1 MSNEEKKDP
10 GGTENPP
17 QQEEP
22 PAQSPEN
29 PPENVPESQPNP
41 EPASEPQAQENNQP
55 KEEAKD
61 QAEPKPE
68 ENKEEEKKE
77 VPESNIQE
85 QEAENDEEAKQA
97 NFMRRN
103 QESGDE
109 EGEEVESPGGENEEM
124 EGEEVEEAEDASPD
138 KKKEDYNSKELK
150 DFLVICDYVVKPLE
164 QKDIINRSLTNFQN
178 NIKNSLDQINKNFTL
193 KKFELPNI
201 PNKEIA
207 KNHQIVN
214 ALLDLVNKYIQSI
227 TLAQDQLI
235 NYPKNITSA
244 MMEIDNRKRAVSNW
258 SILAQQLKSEN
269 TQRIVDILKFTEE
282 SQKGNTFETKI
293 SEFEKTFEDAN
304 DYLKF
309 LQTLERSIK
318 DLSSDDLA
326 VIEHSIPGI
335 FHNLKIIWMI
345 SKHKDPN
352 KFGFLLEVMAKEI
365 WTKISEKVQLKA
377 LFKTN
382 PDEIDNSIQLIAQAN
397 KVATQWN
404 SHYSDTKNKTKWEYA
419 HNKITKDLEYVKTIC
434 GKLKNG
440 LNKIKG
446 FLKFLGHDLER
457 VIGGASERIYQEK
470 EKVMKAYSYFEN
482 YKYNI
487 FNSETDKYCS
497 EVFAA
502 FDQDMNGLE
511 QDIKQLLDDT
521 FDNLK
526 NAESAFD
533 LYTNFDSLI
542 DQAEIKNAMKE
553 KYINILKRFISE
565 VKNYEEIFLKYK
577 DNPPI
582 SKAKSETAGKIAWA
596 RQLYVKM
603 KRPISKIF
611 QKKDHFKQMADNP
624 RDVKLQTEKELAD
637 AFLKVARQLRDYEFK
652 IFDDWKINSLSQFM
666 GYLRLCILIKKDNHY
681 EVNFDNRLKL
691 MIHDTKF
698 LDLYGFSDIPPN
710 IINIAHQEIQL
721 AQYCNMLSLMLRDY
735 DNLTKSMKD
744 HHQMLLRKDCNEL
757 HLKIEVGTNTHNWTA
772 LGIKEFND
780 DCKNGIKNL
789 RDKFAN
795 VIKSEE
801 KILSVIKQ
809 ISNAT
814 LVREFNKNVINN
826 KELNSF
832 LFYYEEHRQKI
843 IGELLNKYQEITS
856 TLKDI
861 ERMTFEGSRE
871 EGMKGKK
878 ENEELGERAEMVQYY
893 HYWENCMLNALSK
906 CILKAIITLNGLFT
920 IDANSS
926 NLTQKQREQNVL
938 FTVKS
943 KFISNK
949 EVLYNP
955 NSNEIDMELKKR
967 LIESFEN
974 TGKEFIRWMNG
985 TCKTPSIENV
995 EEKDKEYIRNK
1006 YSYGTEISDNQ
1017 DLKTFVGKLYTKF
1030 DKIARALD
1038 DNKSK
1043 YIREY
1048 ESEYFGYWQQNA
1060 RSIYENQLDKNK
1072 TLKNF
1077 EKKVSL
1083 ILSYANDFEKKRE
1096 KQKICNGNFLIN
1108 NEELIVKGKEQIG
1121 KVINDILKILVKEL
1135 EEEDMKKFNEIIMT
1149 NKEKLKEK
1157 TNTSDELK
1165 KVLGYVSKINGKKLS
1180 MELKIHSMSEKIH
1193 FLKLH
1198 HYPGLANIE
1207 EHFKVLKKEW
1217 DNLRVKAKRKDDN
1230 LLERKKNLAKHTQE
1244 DAEKLQI
1251 QVKEEYKK
1259 YNESGP
1265 LNDIEL
1271 SLGYTKLKASFEAL
1285 EELKKKKR

>member
-1 MSNEEKKDP
+1 MSNEENKDP
-10 GGTENPP
+10 GGDTP
-17 QQEEP
+17 QKAEDQATPE
-22 PAQSPEN
+22 AQTN
-29 PPENVPESQPNP
+29 QPESQPQQEQPQNQTENP
-41 EPASEPQAQENNQP
+41 NQP
-55 KEEAKD
+55 NENQQEEKPKQEGTPEANEQGTPNEQHEGEQKEDSHKKEE
-61 QAEPKPE
+61 KPE
-68 ENKEEEKKE
+68 EGKKVNHFTRRAHQEVSDNPEGEGAESPANENEEEE
-77 VPESNIQE
+77 
-85 QEAENDEEAKQA
+85 
-97 NFMRRN
+97 
-103 QESGDE
+103 DE
-109 EGEEVESPGGENEEM
+109 EGEDGEEM
-124 EGEEVEEAEDASPD
+124 GNSSDRKD
-138 KKKEDYNSKELK
+138 DYNSKELE
-150 DFLVICDYVVKPLE
+150 DFLAICDLVVKPLE
-164 QKDIINRSLTNFQN
+164 QKDIITRSLNNFQN
-178 NIKNSLDQINKNFTL
+178 NIKNSLDQIDKNFTL
-193 KKFELPNI
+193 QRIDLPNQ
-201 PNKEIA
+201 PNKDIA
-207 KNHQIVN
+207 KDSQSVR
-214 ALLDLVNKYIQSI
+214 ALEEVVKKYTESI
-227 TLAQDQLI
+227 TIAQDQLI

-269 TQRIVDILKFTEE
+269 TQRIVDILKLSEE

-352 KFGFLLEVMAKEI
+352 KFGFLLEVMAKET

-382 PDEIDNSIQLIAQAN
+382 PDEIDQSIQLITQAN

-487 FNSETDKYCS
+487 FNSETDKYCN
-497 EVFAA
+497 EVFTA

-511 QDIKQLLDDT
+511 QDIKKLIDDT

-542 DQAEIKNAMKE
+542 DQAEIKSAMKE

-611 QKKDHFKQMADNP
+611 QKKDHFKQMAENP
-624 RDVKLQTEKELAD
+624 KDIKLQTEKELAD

-681 EVNFDNRLKL
+681 EVNFDNKLKL

-735 DNLTKSMKD
+735 DNLTKSMKE

-814 LVREFNKNVINN
+814 LVRDFNKNVVNN
-826 KELNSF
+826 RELNSF
-832 LFYYEEHRQKI
+832 LFYYEEHRQKV
-843 IGELLNKYQEITS
+843 IGELLNKYQEITT

-861 ERMTFEGSRE
+861 ERMTFEGSKDE
-871 EGMKGKK
+871 NALSLNVKAKK

-906 CILKAIITLNGLFT
+906 CILKSIITLNGLFT
-920 IDANSS
+920 IDTSTTS
-926 NLTQKQREQNVL
+926 LTQKQKEQNVL
-938 FTVKS
+938 FTV
-943 KFISNK
+943 N
-949 EVLYNP
+949 
-955 NSNEIDMELKKR
+955 
-967 LIESFEN
+967 
-974 TGKEFIRWMNG
+974 
-985 TCKTPSIENV
+985 
-995 EEKDKEYIRNK
+995 
-1006 YSYGTEISDNQ
+1006 
-1017 DLKTFVGKLYTKF
+1017 KTF
-1030 DKIARALD
+1030 
-1038 DNKSK
+1038 
-1043 YIREY
+1043 
-1048 ESEYFGYWQQNA
+1048 
-1060 RSIYENQLDKNK
+1060 
-1072 TLKNF
+1072 
-1077 EKKVSL
+1077 
-1083 ILSYANDFEKKRE
+1083 
-1096 KQKICNGNFLIN
+1096 C
-1108 NEELIVKGKEQIG
+1108 
-1121 KVINDILKILVKEL
+1121 
-1135 EEEDMKKFNEIIMT
+1135 
-1149 NKEKLKEK
+1149 
-1157 TNTSDELK
+1157 
-1165 KVLGYVSKINGKKLS
+1165 
-1180 MELKIHSMSEKIH
+1180 
-1193 FLKLH
+1193 
-1198 HYPGLANIE
+1198 
-1207 EHFKVLKKEW
+1207 
-1217 DNLRVKAKRKDDN
+1217 
-1230 LLERKKNLAKHTQE
+1230 
-1244 DAEKLQI
+1244 
-1251 QVKEEYKK
+1251 
-1259 YNESGP
+1259 
-1265 LNDIEL
+1265 
-1271 SLGYTKLKASFEAL
+1271 SFCF
-1285 EELKKKKR
+1285 

>member
-1 MSNEEKKDP
+1 MSNEEEKKDP
-10 GGTENPP
+10 GGEQNPPP
-17 QQEEP
+17 QQEPQEQP
-22 PAQSPEN
+22 PEN
-29 PPENVPESQPNP
+29 PPEKAQEEVSQPPPEKTEENNPQSQNP
-41 EPASEPQAQENNQP
+41 EPGTEAKPQEN
-55 KEEAKD
+55 A
-61 QAEPKPE
+61 
-68 ENKEEEKKE
+68 EEKK
-77 VPESNIQE
+77 QE
-85 QEAENDEEAKQA
+85 E
-97 NFMRRN
+97 N
-103 QESGDE
+103 QEPQGEIKENPEEDKQSNLMKRDNVESGA
-109 EGEEVESPGGENEEM
+109 EGEDMDSPGGENEE
-124 EGEEVEEAEDASPD
+124 EEYEEAEDAEDAD
-138 KKKEDYNSKELK
+138 KEEKKTDFNSKELE
-150 DFLVICDYVVKPLE
+150 DFLTICNCVVKPLE
-164 QKDIINRSLTNFQN
+164 RKDIINRSLTNFQN
-178 NIKNSLDQINKNFTL
+178 NIKNSLDQIGKNFTL
-193 KKFELPNI
+193 QRIELPNK
-201 PNKEIA
+201 PNK
-207 KNHQIVN
+207 
-214 ALLDLVNKYIQSI
+214 DLAADPKLVRVLEQLVSKYLESI
-227 TLAQDQLI
+227 TQAQDQLI

-258 SILAQQLKSEN
+258 SILAQQLKSET
-269 TQRIVDILKFTEE
+269 TQKIVEILKLSEE

-382 PDEIDNSIQLIAQAN
+382 PDEIDASIQLITQAN
-397 KVATQWN
+397 KVANEWN
-404 SHYSDTKNKTKWEYA
+404 SKYSDTKNKTKWEYA

-497 EVFAA
+497 EVFAL

-511 QDIKQLLDDT
+511 QDIKKLIDDT

-542 DQAEIKNAMKE
+542 DQAEIKSAMKE

-814 LVREFNKNVINN
+814 LVRDFNKNVLNN
-826 KELNSF
+826 RELNSF
-832 LFYYEEHRQKI
+832 LFYYEEHRQKV
-843 IGELLNKYQEITS
+843 IGELLNKYQEITA

-861 ERMTFEGSRE
+861 ERMTFEGTRE
-871 EGMKGKK
+871 EGAKGKK

-906 CILKAIITLNGLFT
+906 CILKAIITINGLFT

-926 NLTQKQREQNVL
+926 FLNQKQKEQNVL
-938 FTVKS
+938 FTVK
-943 KFISNK
+943 K
-949 EVLYNP
+949 
-955 NSNEIDMELKKR
+955 
-967 LIESFEN
+967 LIWN
-974 TGKEFIRWMNG
+974 
-985 TCKTPSIENV
+985 
-995 EEKDKEYIRNK
+995 
-1006 YSYGTEISDNQ
+1006 
-1017 DLKTFVGKLYTKF
+1017 
-1030 DKIARALD
+1030 
-1038 DNKSK
+1038 
-1043 YIREY
+1043 
-1048 ESEYFGYWQQNA
+1048 
-1060 RSIYENQLDKNK
+1060 
-1072 TLKNF
+1072 
-1077 EKKVSL
+1077 
-1083 ILSYANDFEKKRE
+1083 
-1096 KQKICNGNFLIN
+1096 
-1108 NEELIVKGKEQIG
+1108 
-1121 KVINDILKILVKEL
+1121 
-1135 EEEDMKKFNEIIMT
+1135 
-1149 NKEKLKEK
+1149 
-1157 TNTSDELK
+1157 
-1165 KVLGYVSKINGKKLS
+1165 
-1180 MELKIHSMSEKIH
+1180 
-1193 FLKLH
+1193 
-1198 HYPGLANIE
+1198 
-1207 EHFKVLKKEW
+1207 
-1217 DNLRVKAKRKDDN
+1217 
-1230 LLERKKNLAKHTQE
+1230 
-1244 DAEKLQI
+1244 
-1251 QVKEEYKK
+1251 
-1259 YNESGP
+1259 
-1265 LNDIEL
+1265 
-1271 SLGYTKLKASFEAL
+1271 
-1285 EELKKKKR
+1285 

>member
-1 MSNEEKKDP
+1 M
-10 GGTENPP
+10 
-17 QQEEP
+17 
-22 PAQSPEN
+22 
-29 PPENVPESQPNP
+29 
-41 EPASEPQAQENNQP
+41 
-55 KEEAKD
+55 
-61 QAEPKPE
+61 
-68 ENKEEEKKE
+68 
-77 VPESNIQE
+77 
-85 QEAENDEEAKQA
+85 
-97 NFMRRN
+97 
-103 QESGDE
+103 
-109 EGEEVESPGGENEEM
+109 
-124 EGEEVEEAEDASPD
+124 
-138 KKKEDYNSKELK
+138 
-150 DFLVICDYVVKPLE
+150 
-164 QKDIINRSLTNFQN
+164 TNFQN
-178 NIKNSLDQINKNFTL
+178 NIKNSLDQIDKNFTL
-193 KKFELPNI
+193 QRIDLPNQ
-201 PNKEIA
+201 PNKDIA
-207 KNHQIVN
+207 KDSQSVR
-214 ALLDLVNKYIQSI
+214 ALEEVVKKYTESI
-227 TLAQDQLI
+227 TIAQDQLI

-269 TQRIVDILKFTEE
+269 TQRIVDILKLSEE

-382 PDEIDNSIQLIAQAN
+382 PDEIDQSIQLITQAN

-487 FNSETDKYCS
+487 FNSETDKYCN
-497 EVFAA
+497 EVFTA

-511 QDIKQLLDDT
+511 QDIKKLIDDT

-542 DQAEIKNAMKE
+542 DQAEIKSAMKE

-611 QKKDHFKQMADNP
+611 QKKDHFKQMTDNP
-624 RDVKLQTEKELAD
+624 RDIKLQTEKELAD

-681 EVNFDNRLKL
+681 EVNFDNKLKL

-735 DNLTKSMKD
+735 DNLTKSMKE

-814 LVREFNKNVINN
+814 LVREFNKNVVNN
-826 KELNSF
+826 RELNSF
-832 LFYYEEHRQKI
+832 LFYYEEHRQKV
-843 IGELLNKYQEITS
+843 IGELLNKYQEITT

-861 ERMTFEGSRE
+861 ERMTFEGSKE
-871 EGMKGKK
+871 EGAGNIKGKK

-920 IDANSS
+920 IDTSTTS
-926 NLTQKQREQNVL
+926 LTQKQKEQNVL

-955 NSNEIDMELKKR
+955 NSIETDMELKIR
-967 LIESFEN
+967 LI
-974 TGKEFIRWMNG
+974 
-985 TCKTPSIENV
+985 
-995 EEKDKEYIRNK
+995 
-1006 YSYGTEISDNQ
+1006 
-1017 DLKTFVGKLYTKF
+1017 
-1030 DKIARALD
+1030 
-1038 DNKSK
+1038 
-1043 YIREY
+1043 
-1048 ESEYFGYWQQNA
+1048 YF
-1060 RSIYENQLDKNK
+1060 
-1072 TLKNF
+1072 F
-1077 EKKVSL
+1077 
-1083 ILSYANDFEKKRE
+1083 
-1096 KQKICNGNFLIN
+1096 
-1108 NEELIVKGKEQIG
+1108 
-1121 KVINDILKILVKEL
+1121 
-1135 EEEDMKKFNEIIMT
+1135 
-1149 NKEKLKEK
+1149 
-1157 TNTSDELK
+1157 
-1165 KVLGYVSKINGKKLS
+1165 
-1180 MELKIHSMSEKIH
+1180 
-1193 FLKLH
+1193 
-1198 HYPGLANIE
+1198 
-1207 EHFKVLKKEW
+1207 
-1217 DNLRVKAKRKDDN
+1217 
-1230 LLERKKNLAKHTQE
+1230 
-1244 DAEKLQI
+1244 
-1251 QVKEEYKK
+1251 
-1259 YNESGP
+1259 
-1265 LNDIEL
+1265 
-1271 SLGYTKLKASFEAL
+1271 
-1285 EELKKKKR
+1285 

>member
-1 MSNEEKKDP
+1 MSDEENKDP
-10 GGTENPP
+10 GGENPP
-17 QQEEP
+17 KEEEQNNPETHQSQPEQQPQPEQQQNENQNQDENQQNENQPNENQTEQAKQQET
-22 PAQSPEN
+22 PEQN
-29 PPENVPESQPNP
+29 QQNP
-41 EPASEPQAQENNQP
+41 EGTDNAQQEKQEQQGEASK
-55 KEEAKD
+55 KE
-61 QAEPKPE
+61 QKPE
-68 ENKEEEKKE
+68 EGKKINHFSRRTHQESSDNPEGEGGESPANEIEEEE
-77 VPESNIQE
+77 
-85 QEAENDEEAKQA
+85 
-97 NFMRRN
+97 
-103 QESGDE
+103 DE
-109 EGEEVESPGGENEEM
+109 EGEDGEDIGNSSERK
-124 EGEEVEEAEDASPD
+124 D
-138 KKKEDYNSKELK
+138 DYNSKELE
-150 DFLVICDYVVKPLE
+150 DFLAICDHVVKPLE
-164 QKDIINRSLTNFQN
+164 QKDIISRSLNNFQN
-178 NIKNSLDQINKNFTL
+178 NIKNSLDQIDKNFTL
-193 KKFELPNI
+193 QRIDLPNQ
-201 PNKEIA
+201 PNKDIA
-207 KNHQIVN
+207 KDSQSVR
-214 ALLDLVNKYIQSI
+214 ALEEVVKKYTESI
-227 TLAQDQLI
+227 TIAQDQLT

-269 TQRIVDILKFTEE
+269 TQRIVDILKLSEE

-382 PDEIDNSIQLIAQAN
+382 PDEIDQSIQLITQAN

-487 FNSETDKYCS
+487 FNSETDKYCN
-497 EVFAA
+497 EVFTA

-511 QDIKQLLDDT
+511 QDIKKLIDDT

-611 QKKDHFKQMADNP
+611 QKKDHFKQMTDNP
-624 RDVKLQTEKELAD
+624 RDIKLQTEKELAD

-681 EVNFDNRLKL
+681 EVNFDNKLKL

-735 DNLTKSMKD
+735 DHLTKSMKE

-814 LVREFNKNVINN
+814 LVRDFNKNIVNN
-826 KELNSF
+826 RELSSF
-832 LFYYEEHRQKI
+832 LFYYEEHRQKV
-843 IGELLNKYQEITS
+843 IGELLNKYQEITT

-861 ERMTFEGSRE
+861 ERMTFEGSKE
-871 EGMKGKK
+871 ENAGMKGKK
-878 ENEELGERAEMVQYY
+878 ENEEL
-893 HYWENCMLNALSK
+893 
-906 CILKAIITLNGLFT
+906 
-920 IDANSS
+920 
-926 NLTQKQREQNVL
+926 
-938 FTVKS
+938 
-943 KFISNK
+943 
-949 EVLYNP
+949 
-955 NSNEIDMELKKR
+955 
-967 LIESFEN
+967 
-974 TGKEFIRWMNG
+974 
-985 TCKTPSIENV
+985 
-995 EEKDKEYIRNK
+995 
-1006 YSYGTEISDNQ
+1006 
-1017 DLKTFVGKLYTKF
+1017 
-1030 DKIARALD
+1030 
-1038 DNKSK
+1038 
-1043 YIREY
+1043 
-1048 ESEYFGYWQQNA
+1048 
-1060 RSIYENQLDKNK
+1060 
-1072 TLKNF
+1072 
-1077 EKKVSL
+1077 
-1083 ILSYANDFEKKRE
+1083 
-1096 KQKICNGNFLIN
+1096 
-1108 NEELIVKGKEQIG
+1108 
-1121 KVINDILKILVKEL
+1121 
-1135 EEEDMKKFNEIIMT
+1135 
-1149 NKEKLKEK
+1149 
-1157 TNTSDELK
+1157 
-1165 KVLGYVSKINGKKLS
+1165 
-1180 MELKIHSMSEKIH
+1180 
-1193 FLKLH
+1193 
-1198 HYPGLANIE
+1198 
-1207 EHFKVLKKEW
+1207 
-1217 DNLRVKAKRKDDN
+1217 
-1230 LLERKKNLAKHTQE
+1230 
-1244 DAEKLQI
+1244 
-1251 QVKEEYKK
+1251 
-1259 YNESGP
+1259 
-1265 LNDIEL
+1265 
-1271 SLGYTKLKASFEAL
+1271 
-1285 EELKKKKR
+1285 